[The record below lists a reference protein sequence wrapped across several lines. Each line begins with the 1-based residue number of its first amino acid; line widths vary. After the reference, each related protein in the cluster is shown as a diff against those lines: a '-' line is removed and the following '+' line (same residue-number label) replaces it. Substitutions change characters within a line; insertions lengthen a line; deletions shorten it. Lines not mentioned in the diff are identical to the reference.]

1 MLTTREAAQRLGLKT
16 TGAVR
21 QLILAGRLQAEKR
34 GRDWFISEDDIEHFE
49 QEPRK
54 VGRPKSKIAHDIA
67 QSEHRSSAER
77 DEEPH

>member
-34 GRDWFISEDDIEHFE
+34 GRDWFISEDEIEHC
-49 QEPRK
+49 K

-67 QSEHRSSAER
+67 QSEHRRSVEP
-77 DEEPH
+77 DEGSD